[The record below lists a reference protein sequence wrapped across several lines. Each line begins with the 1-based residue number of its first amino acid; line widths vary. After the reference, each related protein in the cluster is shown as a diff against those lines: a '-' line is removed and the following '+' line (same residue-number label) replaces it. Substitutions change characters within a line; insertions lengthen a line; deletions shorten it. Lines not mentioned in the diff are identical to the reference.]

1 MKHYEVRYTDQ
12 VERNDTKLGP
22 RTWTRNCE
30 AHVATTSVERA
41 IELVKERVPDAV
53 IVSVQCRN
61 AHMALIVDGRADP
74 QVNGGES

>member
-12 VERNDTKLGP
+12 VEREPNPQHGP

-41 IELVKERVPDAV
+41 IELVRERVPDAV
-53 IVSVQCRN
+53 IISVQCRN
-61 AHMALIVDGRADP
+61 SHMELIVDDT
-74 QVNGGES
+74 